1 MLSENEKLAQEL
13 EIKQREYLKLL
24 NETRDNVDLLT
35 MISDGG
41 KVNETEG
48 FKAMK
53 ERIHLLTEENHILF
67 EQVTLLR
74 VHHDAITKECAD
86 KLHEASSK
94 ISQFDN
100 VIADLVQTSRERDD
114 LIRAN
119 SFLETKLTEVTQ
131 MLSQME
137 EGRRTD

>member
-1 MLSENEKLAQEL
+1 
-13 EIKQREYLKLL
+13 
-24 NETRDNVDLLT
+24 
-35 MISDGG
+35 
-41 KVNETEG
+41 
-48 FKAMK
+48 
-53 ERIHLLTEENHILF
+53 LF

-100 VIADLVQTSRERDD
+100 VIADLSQTSRERDD

-131 MLSQME
+131 MLSSME
-137 EGRRTD
+137 EGRRTDSVEVKKMREQTLLFHKEYNFYKDMA